1 MVQKKTGK
9 NKLMGFIDIGS
20 SLIRLTIAEISP
32 KGKIQILEDLSKRT
46 DFGRDSFSAGRI
58 SVTTI
63 DNACETLN
71 GYVRLMKDYR
81 IKDYRAVA
89 TSGLREAE
97 NREYVLDRILSR
109 TGLSVEIINISQER
123 FFTYKALSQNSPSFP
138 DLRQS
143 GVLVANIGSWG
154 LGISAYSEGSL
165 RFREYFKAGS
175 LRLWENLAEM
185 ERITLEFS
193 RVMEE
198 LLESQIYSI
207 KEQAQMY
214 HLKKV
219 VGLGSEV
226 LTIGRLCGGTAGK
239 GQELSV
245 SQEALLSFYRRIQPM
260 PVEQMV
266 AQFAMTRSEV
276 ETFLPSIII
285 LNKMMELTGAEEV
298 IISPVGMRHGLIAD
312 HVDNLLDTPAKKFF
326 QDDVIFSV
334 RYLGKKFAAD
344 GAHCEKVQS
353 LALTIFDQ
361 TRKIHQLGERERFY
375 LQVVA
380 ILHDIGRYISIN
392 QHQVH
397 SYNLIK
403 ASDIIGFS
411 NRELEMMANVARY
424 HSRDIP
430 HYTNASYALLSEKDK
445 IVVSK
450 LAAIMKLAE
459 SLDISH
465 KQKISQLTVQRK
477 GAALNFLVTTQAEA
491 LLEEW
496 NFTRAAA
503 FFEEVVGYRPVFKR
517 K

>member
-1 MVQKKTGK
+1 MLKKIK
-9 NKLMGFIDIGS
+9 KSRLLAFIDIGS
-20 SLIRLTIAEISP
+20 SLVRLTIAEISV
-32 KGKIQILEDLSKRT
+32 KGKVQILEDLSKRT

-58 SVTTI
+58 SVASI
-63 DNACETLN
+63 NNACETLN
-71 GYVRLMKDYR
+71 GFVKLMRDYR
-81 IKDYRAVA
+81 IKEYRAVA
-89 TSGLREAE
+89 TSGLREAD
-97 NREYVLDRILSR
+97 NKEYVLDRILNR
-109 TGLSVEIINISQER
+109 TGLVVEIINISQER
-123 FFTYKALSQNSPSFP
+123 FFIYKALSQNSPSFP
-138 DLRQS
+138 ELQIS

-154 LGISAYSEGSL
+154 LGVSAYSEGSL
-165 RFREYFKAGS
+165 RLREYFKAGS

-185 ERITLEFS
+185 EQITLEFS

-207 KEQAQMY
+207 KEQTQMY
-214 HLKKV
+214 HLRQV
-219 VGLGSEV
+219 IGLGSEV
-226 LTIGRLCGGTAGK
+226 LTIGRLCGGTSK
-239 GQELSV
+239 PGQELSV
-245 SQEALLSFYRRIQPM
+245 SQDALLAFYQRIQKM
-260 PVEQMV
+260 PVDKLVE
-266 AQFAMTRSEV
+266 QFAMTRSEV

-298 IISPVGMRHGLIAD
+298 VISPVSMRHGLIAD
-312 HVDNLLDTPAKKFF
+312 YVDNLFETAHKKYF
-326 QDDVIFSV
+326 QDDVILSV
-334 RYLGKKFAAD
+334 RYLGKKFGAD
-344 GAHCEKVQS
+344 GDHCEKVQH

-403 ASDIIGFS
+403 SSEIIGFS
-411 NRELEMMANVARY
+411 NRELEIMANVARY

-430 HYTNASYALLSEKDK
+430 HYEHANYAQLSEKDK

-450 LAAIMKLAE
+450 LAGMMKLAE

-465 KQKISQLTVQRK
+465 KQKISDLAIQRK
-477 GAALNFLVTTQAEA
+477 GVILNFRVTTTAEA

-496 NFTRAAA
+496 NFSRAAG
-503 FFEEVVGYRPVFKR
+503 FFEEVMGYRPVFKR